1 MQPIENWKLSIQSSR
16 PNLILCLPIM
26 DNSAVVALFNF
37 EVVNIITVENKSIQ
51 AAVILITVCF
61 PLLWFLIHF
70 WTVISRKIYGILEV
84 VSEKF
89 FYLNLSE
96 VRIFL
101 RQVLIN
107 VTL

>member
-1 MQPIENWKLSIQSSR
+1 
-16 PNLILCLPIM
+16 M

-70 WTVISRKIYGILEV
+70 
-84 VSEKF
+84 
-89 FYLNLSE
+89 
-96 VRIFL
+96 
-101 RQVLIN
+101 
-107 VTL
+107 